1 MTAPYFG
8 FEDIVCLLLETGANV
23 SVRDADGDTALM
35 LAVRQGHVDI
45 AAILKAAGM
54 LSDRPTGV
62 RRVSRT
68 KQDGG
73 RNDGT
78 VSRVRLSPCHGWFK
92 PPNAATA
99 CSCNYSFPCSTRL
112 FQSLEA

>member
-1 MTAPYFG
+1 MMTASYFG
-8 FEDIVCLLLETGANV
+8 FEDIVCLLLEAGANV

-73 RNDGT
+73 RNGGT
-78 VSRVRLSPCHGWFK
+78 VSRVCSPPLSRP
-92 PPNAATA
+92 
-99 CSCNYSFPCSTRL
+99 
-112 FQSLEA
+112 FQCVECRDGAQL

>member
-1 MTAPYFG
+1 MTASYSS
-8 FEDIVCLLLETGANV
+8 FEDIVCLLLEAGANV

-73 RNDGT
+73 RNGGT
-78 VSRVRLSPCHGWFK
+78 VSRVCPPPCHGRFNAS
-92 PPNAATA
+92 NAATA
-99 CSCNYSFPCSTRL
+99 RSCDYSFPCSTRS